1 MKLLIIEDD
10 LKIGMALRQGL
21 EQESYIVDMS
31 NDGEVGYD
39 LASEENYDLIILDLM
54 LPRMNGLEI
63 CRKLRSEK
71 NKTPILMLT
80 AKTEVEDRVDGLNS
94 GADDYLGKPFSFD
107 ELLARVRALL
117 RRPVDNMQVTDDL
130 IVGDLILNPTSFEVY
145 RSGKK
150 INLSKREF
158 SLLEY
163 LMRNKNKT
171 ISKDQI
177 ISSIWNF
184 ESDILPNTVEV
195 YIGYLRNKVDKPF
208 NAKSGLIKTS
218 RGFGYKIEE

>member
-1 MKLLIIEDD
+1 MKILIVEDD
-10 LKIGMALRQGL
+10 LKIAMALRQGL

-39 LASEENYDLIILDLM
+39 LASEEYYDLIILDLM
-54 LPRMNGLEI
+54 LPRMNGIEI
-63 CRKLRSEK
+63 CRKLRAEK

-80 AKTEVEDRVDGLNS
+80 AKTEIEDRVDGLNS

-117 RRPVDNMQVTDDL
+117 RRPTDMQIAEDL
-130 IVGDLILNPTSFEVY
+130 IVGDLVLNPKTFEVY

-150 INLSKREF
+150 INLSRREF

-177 ISSIWNF
+177 ISNIWSF
-184 ESDILPNTVEV
+184 ESDVLPNTVEV

-208 NAKSGLIKTS
+208 ESKSNLIKTS